1 MNIETARR
9 IVADSSLAPSQADW
23 MLAGRVLYDHWQ
35 RHPEEL
41 RPGEAGRLTY
51 DAATPR
57 RESSAAAVASVR
69 ALTARIDKLSKR
81 RTLTRDQDPARKL
94 MQLPGHAAA
103 YRVATDSDGKVWLEQ
118 LEGAQTGKPPPA
130 ADPDLMEADPPLKMG
145 PTLEVRPGA
154 PPRLAALPPGVTRAR
169 RVGEEP
175 EPPPIM
181 TPDMIPPPQPPPM
194 SEVEARTL
202 LTELQQA
209 EREADAASDAA
220 QAALHRAQ
228 QHAEACAAE
237 LAAFADIDT
246 ELRQLHVEAL
256 RSGDI
261 RPQIVVP
268 PELRQR
274 LAERDAAKVA
284 LDAATSAVPVFAKEA
299 EHARQEATD
308 ARLKLSN
315 AADLLVARHALTLLR
330 ERAELARELETR
342 DRDLLAF
349 EQFASPRP
357 PRAIAEFAME
367 IYGAGRR
374 VALLDASEWRGLHQR
389 LVADP
394 AAELELRPSDG

>member
-145 PTLEVRPGA
+145 PTEQNYAFGD
-154 PPRLAALPPGVTRAR
+154 LARHRRA
-169 RVGEEP
+169 
-175 EPPPIM
+175 
-181 TPDMIPPPQPPPM
+181 TA
-194 SEVEARTL
+194 ARD
-202 LTELQQA
+202 
-209 EREADAASDAA
+209 RG
-220 QAALHRAQ
+220 
-228 QHAEACAAE
+228 AE
-237 LAAFADIDT
+237 LAK
-246 ELRQLHVEAL
+246 QLN
-256 RSGDI
+256 
-261 RPQIVVP
+261 
-268 PELRQR
+268 
-274 LAERDAAKVA
+274 AK
-284 LDAATSAVPVFAKEA
+284 
-299 EHARQEATD
+299 ARAHWGQ
-308 ARLKLSN
+308 
-315 AADLLVARHALTLLR
+315 
-330 ERAELARELETR
+330 
-342 DRDLLAF
+342 
-349 EQFASPRP
+349 
-357 PRAIAEFAME
+357 
-367 IYGAGRR
+367 
-374 VALLDASEWRGLHQR
+374 
-389 LVADP
+389 
-394 AAELELRPSDG
+394 

>member
-1 MNIETARR
+1 
-9 IVADSSLAPSQADW
+9 
-23 MLAGRVLYDHWQ
+23 
-35 RHPEEL
+35 
-41 RPGEAGRLTY
+41 
-51 DAATPR
+51 
-57 RESSAAAVASVR
+57 
-69 ALTARIDKLSKR
+69 
-81 RTLTRDQDPARKL
+81 
-94 MQLPGHAAA
+94 
-103 YRVATDSDGKVWLEQ
+103 
-118 LEGAQTGKPPPA
+118 
-130 ADPDLMEADPPLKMG
+130 
-145 PTLEVRPGA
+145 
-154 PPRLAALPPGVTRAR
+154 
-169 RVGEEP
+169 
-175 EPPPIM
+175 M